1 VEKEIDVT
9 QVAQL
14 KPGQEAAKPLNIYQR
29 LNEVRKLVAYVQKD
43 KKVGEG
49 GYLAVTHD
57 AVTSLVRE
65 HFVSQ
70 GILLVPNLV
79 SSSVVLTGTVTAK
92 GTPFIRYEA
101 RYKFDVVNADDPQ
114 DKFAVEIE
122 SHAIDQG
129 DKAPGKALSYA
140 KKYVVLKLLE
150 IESGE
155 EEEDR
160 QEQKPVE
167 KMSKITPNA
176 GAGDELTNARKS
188 RCADIAIEA
197 KDYLN
202 EGKEWD
208 AYQSLETAKL
218 EMDEKLYIWT
228 LFNSKERAALKRM
241 QKAEYDQAARKE
253 AART

>member
-1 VEKEIDVT
+1 MT

-14 KPGQEAAKPLNIYQR
+14 KPEPQTIKPLNIYQR

-43 KKVGEG
+43 KRVGEG

-57 AVTSLVRE
+57 NVTALVRE
-65 HFVSQ
+65 HFVNQ
-70 GILLVPNLV
+70 GILLVPTLTA
-79 SSSVVLTGTVTAK
+79 SAVVLTGTTTAK
-92 GTPFIRYEA
+92 GVPFIRYEA
-101 RYKFDVVNADDPQ
+101 KYTFEVVNADDPQ
-114 DKFAVEIE
+114 DRFSVAIE
-122 SHAIDQG
+122 AHAIDQG

-155 EEEDR
+155 TEEDR
-160 QEQKPVE
+160 EQQKPAE

-176 GAGDELTNARKS
+176 GAGDDMTNTAKN
-188 RCADIAIEA
+188 RCADIAVEV

-218 EMDEKLYIWT
+218 DMSEKLYIWT
-228 LFNSKERAALKRM
+228 LFNSKERAAIKRM
-241 QKAEYDQAARKE
+241 QKAEHDKDARKD
-253 AART
+253 AAATEE